1 MLALID
7 QMRVAI
13 PDEVKKAQQLLVQRD
28 RIVAQAQEESSRIIK
43 IAQDKAVELADR
55 DNIAVM
61 AQHRAEQILAK
72 AQVDADKAR
81 ADTDNYV
88 VDTLSNLELNL
99 ERTLNQ
105 VRNGIRV
112 VQEEMMRQQMSGQ
125 PPAEPSSTPLPY
137 ISDPSKES

>member
-1 MLALID
+1 
-7 QMRVAI
+7 
-13 PDEVKKAQQLLVQRD
+13 
-28 RIVAQAQEESSRIIK
+28 
-43 IAQDKAVELADR
+43 
-55 DNIAVM
+55 M